1 MNKVK
6 GFESV
11 KRENLLCLSG
21 LVACFLQRMSRIRI
35 RKVAF
40 RTNILFSAKKKKKNV
55 AATCKF
61 SQNYFKKNMYIH
73 LNMLYIFQKYILC
86 FFYFYESIRNVSF
99 SCGGKIHI
107 VI

>member
-21 LVACFLQRMSRIRI
+21 LVAWFFQRMSRIRI
-35 RKVAF
+35 RKVDF
-40 RTNILFSAKKKKKNV
+40 RTNILFSAKKKKKKNV

-61 SQNYFKKNMYIH
+61 SQNYFKKNMYFIIKK
-73 LNMLYIFQKYILC
+73 NTYVII
-86 FFYFYESIRNVSF
+86 SF
-99 SCGGKIHI
+99 
-107 VI
+107 